1 MLGRKIKGQNQLKE
15 LKKFMFSK
23 RARMWLGLIAALSLL
38 SLASSCGGPKTD
50 TNDNS
55 GDKTGKAYTSKGD
68 EGSITGKV
76 SYTGAAPEAKKI
88 DTSADAACTSKSPN
102 LMTEEWVVKDGKL
115 ANTYVYIKSGTLADG
130 SKIADY
136 SGWPD
141 MPTSATLDQNGCHYK
156 PHVLGVVVNEPI
168 TITNSDPTTHNIHFT
183 PKNNPD
189 WNQSQPNGAA
199 SMTHKLAV
207 AEVLVPVKCN
217 QHPWMKSYVGVT
229 KHPFFAVTGEDGS
242 FTIKGVPAGKYTVVA
257 WHEGGANGTE
267 KTMDV
272 TVPAKGAGTA
282 DFSFGATALGQPSSL
297 RMMPAI
303 EFPMP
308 MSMKH

>member
-1 MLGRKIKGQNQLKE
+1 
-15 LKKFMFSK
+15 MFSK
-23 RARMWLGLIAALSLL
+23 RARMGLGLIVALSLL
-38 SLASSCGGPKTD
+38 SLASACGGGGTTTD
-50 TNDNS
+50 NTGGDN
-55 GDKTGKAYTSKGD
+55 KGKAYVAKGD
-68 EGSITGKV
+68 EGSITGNI
-76 SYTGAAPEAKKI
+76 SYAGAVPDAKKI
-88 DTSADAACTSKSPN
+88 DTSADPACTSKSPN
-102 LMTEEWVVKDGKL
+102 LMTEDWAVKDGKL

-130 SKIADY
+130 SKIGDWTFETP
-136 SGWPD
+136 STP
-141 MPTSATLDQNGCHYK
+141 ATLDQNGCHYK
-156 PHVLGVVVNEPI
+156 PHVLGVMANQPI

-229 KHPFFAVTGEDGS
+229 KHPFFAVTAEDGS
-242 FTIKGVPAGKYTVVA
+242 FTIKGVPPGKYTVVA

-267 KTMDV
+267 KTMEV
-272 TVPAKGAGTA
+272 TVAAKAPATA

-297 RMMPAI
+297 QMLPAI

-308 MSMKH
+308 MQMKH